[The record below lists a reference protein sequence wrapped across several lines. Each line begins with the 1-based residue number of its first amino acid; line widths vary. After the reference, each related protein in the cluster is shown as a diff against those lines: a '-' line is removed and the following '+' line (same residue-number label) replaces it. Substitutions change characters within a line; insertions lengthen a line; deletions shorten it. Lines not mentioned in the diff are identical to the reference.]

1 MEDIKWDEST
11 WTIHTLHQFRWY
23 WELNGSV
30 FMARGSLTG
39 VLCLWSLCC
48 PGCRALL
55 MQCTIRELPSAV
67 FMALTQGTVLSGC
80 SSSLEGASKV
90 VCVTSLPLCVLGSQE
105 QFWHGLGKALG
116 EAPIWWVRPG
126 LCLSMLIWSCSTYCC
141 DSFSPSSIIIHVK
154 CEMNWIYSS
163 IKLK

>member
-1 MEDIKWDEST
+1 MD
-11 WTIHTLHQFRWY
+11 HTYFA
-23 WELNGSV
+23 SV
-30 FMARGSLTG
+30 QV
-39 VLCLWSLCC
+39 VLRTEWFSFHGPWLPYGCALPVVSVL

-55 MQCTIRELPSAV
+55 TQCTIRELPSAV